1 MIYKLFLQEEEEEEE
16 VSAYSGL
23 DEKLAHATKQTGLK
37 YFLKS
42 RTPCFQIVAL
52 LSLERF
58 SNERQKSF
66 SSHLWPGKN

>member
-1 MIYKLFLQEEEEEEE
+1 MIYKLFLQQEEEEEE

-66 SSHLWPGKN
+66 SSHL